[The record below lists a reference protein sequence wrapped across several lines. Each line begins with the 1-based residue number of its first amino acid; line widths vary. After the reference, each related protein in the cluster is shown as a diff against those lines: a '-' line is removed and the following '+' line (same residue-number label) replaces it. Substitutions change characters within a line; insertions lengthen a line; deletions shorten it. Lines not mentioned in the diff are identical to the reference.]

1 MSHDFA
7 RSHRLKR
14 EASRRKPART
24 SGGIPS
30 WLWLLVGTLAG
41 CLIMFLVY
49 LSGVAPALPNL
60 KAAQPAAVDGTVPAA
75 SSKATEP
82 AAPPKRVSPVFEF
95 YTKLPEGGQQPI
107 TDIPPATQPAPAT
120 PAASTVPANPDPIQ
134 QLLAEKEAAAAQP
147 AAAAIPAD
155 TRPATATAPD
165 GKPATA
171 VPAAEPKPAAAGKGR
186 YLQAGAFRGKAEV
199 DKLRAK
205 ISLLGQPSSVQTV
218 TNAKGETLYKV
229 MVGPFRS
236 AGEMDDAKIILG
248 GNGINSIPVGK

>member
-49 LSGVAPALPNL
+49 LSGAAPALPNL
-60 KAAQPAAVDGTVPAA
+60 KAAQPAAVDGAAPAA
-75 SSKATEP
+75 SGKADKP

-107 TDIPPATQPAPAT
+107 TDIPPAAQTVPAAPAAT
-120 PAASTVPANPDPIQ
+120 TAPANPDPIQ
-134 QLLAEKEAAAAQP
+134 QLLAEKEAAAARP

-155 TRPATATAPD
+155 TR
-165 GKPATA
+165 PATA

-236 AGEMDDAKIILG
+236 AGEMDDAKIILN